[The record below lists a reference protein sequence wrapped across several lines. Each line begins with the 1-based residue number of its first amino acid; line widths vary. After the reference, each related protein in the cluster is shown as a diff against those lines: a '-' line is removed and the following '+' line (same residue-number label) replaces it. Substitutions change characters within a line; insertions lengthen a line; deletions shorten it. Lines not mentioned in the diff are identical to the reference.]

1 MHKLFKYAEM
11 INLANDMLIESRD
24 MKNRQ
29 VNPDLSDRL
38 AMTAHDLYNET
49 RAKMDA
55 DAEEQGPAVL
65 DAVRLICDSLRSG
78 NEGLNIDDLY
88 IKSTIKDLVRVLKAD
103 GVGGF
108 TFSYRGGNTF
118 DTCSAFI
125 KAGCTLVGMTRLYL
139 STRDFGAKEND
150 RDMAF
155 EFTIG

>member
-65 DAVRLICDSLRSG
+65 DAVRIICDSLRHG
-78 NEGLNIDDLY
+78 NEVLNINDRY
-88 IKSTIKDLVRVLKAD
+88 FKCTIKELVKVLKED
-103 GVGGF
+103 GVKEF
-108 TFSYRGGNTF
+108 TFSDRGSNTF
-118 DTCSAFI
+118 DACSAFI
-125 KAGCTLVGMTRLYL
+125 NAGCTLIGMTRVYL

-155 EFTIG
+155 EFTIK